1 MKQEI
6 EKRREE
12 KEAEGRHTEALD
24 EGRGM
29 VHAWAQRSEMWYVG
43 VS

>member
-1 MKQEI
+1 MKREV
-6 EKRREE
+6 EKRRE
-12 KEAEGRHTEALD
+12 KEAGGRHAEVLD

-29 VHAWAQRSEMWYVG
+29 VHAGAQRSEMWYVG

>member
-1 MKQEI
+1 MKREI

-12 KEAEGRHTEALD
+12 KEAGGRHAEVLD

-29 VHAWAQRSEMWYVG
+29 VHAGAQRSEMWCVG